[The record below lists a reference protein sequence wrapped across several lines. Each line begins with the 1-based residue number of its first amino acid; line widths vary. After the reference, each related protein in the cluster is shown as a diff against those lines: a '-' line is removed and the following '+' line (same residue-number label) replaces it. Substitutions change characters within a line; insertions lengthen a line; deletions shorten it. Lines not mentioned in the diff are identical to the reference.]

1 MRAYENK
8 KNVQAKSYY
17 NDRFFKAPPV
27 PRTPIEDDE
36 IFAADMSALKK
47 AKIKTIDAY
56 VEAGQLVINVKPE
69 NNKATLIQL
78 KEQGYDFLS
87 EMSAVDFLEKRGEFE
102 IFYQLLS
109 MTKKKRMRVK
119 ITIKQG
125 TAVESVQDIFKSAN
139 WAEREMY
146 DMFGIIL
153 NNHPY
158 LKRLLM
164 PEDWHGYPLLKSY
177 PLIGDEEARW
187 YEIDTIFGKEYRD
200 IVGPENRDTK
210 GIDAKDTKNFARI
223 KHEVGYGE
231 KYSAK
236 PTDYSK
242 FQDDSG
248 VKFVTDFDKDE
259 PNILS
264 DRK

>member
-1 MRAYENK
+1 MRVYQNK
-8 KNVQAKSYY
+8 KNAQAKAYY

-36 IFAADMSALKK
+36 VFSKDIADLKK
-47 AKIKTIDAY
+47 AKIKTLDAY
-56 VEAGQLVINVKPE
+56 VEAGQLVISVKPE
-69 NNKATLIQL
+69 KNKATLIQL
-78 KEQGYDFLS
+78 KKQGYDFLS

-109 MTKKKRMRVK
+109 MTKRKRMRLK

-125 TAVESVQDIFKSAN
+125 MAVESVVDVFKSAD

-146 DMFGIIL
+146 DMFGIIV

-158 LKRLLM
+158 LKRLIM
-164 PEDWHGYPLLKSY
+164 PEDWHGHPLLKSY

-187 YEIDTIFGKEYRD
+187 YEIDTIFGKEYREV
-200 IVGPENRDTK
+200 VGPEIRDTK
-210 GIDAKDTKNFARI
+210 GIDAKDTKNFARV

-231 KYSAK
+231 KYSSK
-236 PTDYSK
+236 PTDFSK
-242 FQDDSG
+242 FQDEGG
-248 VKFVTDFDKDE
+248 VKFVPDFDDEE
-259 PNILS
+259 PNILN